1 MAKDFT
7 KYSIVGVAQGLGK
20 ARLVQR
26 VVEHYASSM
35 NMNYEELKEQWWDNI
50 QGGKGIIRKISEI
63 DEKNERNYYIDAPIK
78 LKDGTEIAVCNQ
90 WGKENFSNFI
100 FQAGLLGYKIK
111 ADSDEVETIEEIT
124 EVTNTNENQVTTT
137 NEADFVEGSPAST
150 WKTPEALAFVI
161 RHTML
166 ADGDVIDGE
175 LDWMNVAFDE
185 YDEQEIE
192 VRDVWDDV
200 DTKAQ
205 LYWKLGYHNTLL
217 VNSISYLSR
226 NLDNDQ
232 KSRLIYILM
241 QICAQ
246 DNLISSDE
254 YVTLLLIAKNLYPN
268 GAAYPV
274 KDALERAGIE
284 IEE

>member
-7 KYSIVGVAQGLGK
+7 KYSVEGIAQGLGK
-20 ARLVQR
+20 ARLVQKIIEDYTTKND
-26 VVEHYASSM
+26 VNYAKM
-35 NMNYEELKEQWWDNI
+35 LEVWFNDL
-50 QGGKGIIRKISEI
+50 QGGKGVFKNLSEI
-63 DEKNERNYYIDAPIK
+63 DEKNERNYYIDAPIS
-78 LKDGTEIAVCNQ
+78 LIDGTKIAICNQ
-90 WGKENFSNFI
+90 WGKENLANFMLH
-100 FQAGLLGYKIK
+100 AGSLGYKIL
-111 ADSDEVETIEEIT
+111 ADSDEVESNEEIN
-124 EVTNTNENQVTTT
+124 EVTHT

-166 ADGDVIDGE
+166 ADGEVIDGE
-175 LDWMNVAFDE
+175 LDWMHVAFEE
-185 YDEQEIE
+185 YDEQGIE

-205 LYWKLGYHNTLL
+205 FYWKLGYHNTLL

-246 DNLISSDE
+246 DNLISRDE
-254 YVTLLLIAKNLYPN
+254 YVTLLLIAKNLYPG
-268 GAAYPV
+268 GAAYPIRNI
-274 KDALERAGIE
+274 LEKAGLE

>member
-7 KYSIVGVAQGLGK
+7 KYSIEGIAQGLGK

-26 VVEHYASSM
+26 VVADYASKM

-50 QGGKGIIRKISEI
+50 QGGKGIIRMTSEI

-100 FQAGLLGYKIK
+100 LQAGLLGYEIK

-124 EVTNTNENQVTTT
+124 EVTNT

-175 LDWMNVAFDE
+175 LDWMHVAFDE

-226 NLDNDQ
+226 NLDSEQ

>member
-7 KYSIVGVAQGLGK
+7 KYSIEGIAQGLGK
-20 ARLVQR
+20 ARLVQK
-26 VVEHYASSM
+26 VVADYASKM

-50 QGGKGIIRKISEI
+50 QGGKGIIRMTSEI

-100 FQAGLLGYKIK
+100 LQAGLLGYEIK

-124 EVTNTNENQVTTT
+124 EVTNT

-175 LDWMNVAFDE
+175 LDWMHVAFDE

-226 NLDNDQ
+226 NLDSEQ

>member
-7 KYSIVGVAQGLGK
+7 KYSVEGIAQGLGK
-20 ARLVQR
+20 ARLVQKIIEDYTAKNN
-26 VVEHYASSM
+26 VNYAKM
-35 NMNYEELKEQWWDNI
+35 LEVWFNDL
-50 QGGKGIIRKISEI
+50 QGGKGVFKNLSEI
-63 DEKNERNYYIDAPIK
+63 DEKNERNYYIDAPIT
-78 LKDGTEIAVCNQ
+78 LSDGTTIAVCNQ
-90 WGKENFSNFI
+90 WGKENLANFMLH
-100 FQAGLLGYKIK
+100 AGSLGYKIK
-111 ADSDEVETIEEIT
+111 ADSDEVEANEENN
-124 EVTNTNENQVTTT
+124 EVTHT

-166 ADGDVIDGE
+166 ADGEVIDGE
-175 LDWMNVAFDE
+175 LDWMHVAFDE
-185 YDEQEIE
+185 YDEQGIE

-205 LYWKLGYHNTLL
+205 FYWKLGYHNTLL

-232 KSRLIYILM
+232 KSRLIFILM

-254 YVTLLLIAKNLYPN
+254 YVTLLLIAKNLYPG
-268 GAAYPV
+268 GAAYPI
-274 KDALERAGIE
+274 KNILEKAGLE

>member
-1 MAKDFT
+1 MLH
-7 KYSIVGVAQGLGK
+7 VA
-20 ARLVQR
+20 
-26 VVEHYASSM
+26 S
-35 NMNYEELKEQWWDNI
+35 
-50 QGGKGIIRKISEI
+50 
-63 DEKNERNYYIDAPIK
+63 
-78 LKDGTEIAVCNQ
+78 
-90 WGKENFSNFI
+90 
-100 FQAGLLGYKIK
+100 LGYKIL
-111 ADSDEVETIEEIT
+111 ADSDEVESNEEIN
-124 EVTNTNENQVTTT
+124 EVTNTNED
-137 NEADFVEGSPAST
+137 DFVEGSPASS

-175 LDWMNVAFDE
+175 LDWMHVAFDE
-185 YDEQEIE
+185 YDEQDIE
-192 VRDVWDDV
+192 VRDVWDEV
-200 DTKAQ
+200 DTQSQ

-226 NLDNDQ
+226 NLDSEQ

-254 YVTLLLIAKNLYPN
+254 YVTLLLIAKNLYP
-268 GAAYPV
+268 GYAAYPI
-274 KDALERAGIE
+274 KDVLDKAGIE

>member
-7 KYSIVGVAQGLGK
+7 KYSVEGIAQGLGK
-20 ARLVQR
+20 ARLVQKIIEDYTTKND
-26 VVEHYASSM
+26 VNYAKM
-35 NMNYEELKEQWWDNI
+35 LEVWFNDL
-50 QGGKGIIRKISEI
+50 QGGKGVFKNLSEI
-63 DEKNERNYYIDAPIK
+63 DEKNERNYYIDAPIS
-78 LKDGTEIAVCNQ
+78 LIDGTKIAICNQ
-90 WGKENFSNFI
+90 WGKENLANFMLH
-100 FQAGLLGYKIK
+100 AGSLGYKIL
-111 ADSDEVETIEEIT
+111 ADSDEVESNEEIN
-124 EVTNTNENQVTTT
+124 EVTHT

-166 ADGDVIDGE
+166 ADGEVIDGE
-175 LDWMNVAFDE
+175 LDWMHVAFEE
-185 YDEQEIE
+185 YDEQGIE

-205 LYWKLGYHNTLL
+205 FYWKLGYHNTLL
-217 VNSISYLSR
+217 VNSIAYLSR

-246 DNLISSDE
+246 DNLISRDE
-254 YVTLLLIAKNLYPN
+254 YVTLLLIAKNLYP
-268 GAAYPV
+268 GGVAYPIRNI
-274 KDALERAGIE
+274 LEKAGLE

>member
-20 ARLVQR
+20 ARLVQK
-26 VVEHYASSM
+26 VVEHYAFAM
-35 NMNYEELKEQWWDNI
+35 EMNYQELKEQLWDNI
-50 QGGKGIIRKISEI
+50 QGGKGIIRMISEI

-90 WGKENFSNFI
+90 WGKENFANFMLH
-100 FQAGLLGYKIK
+100 AASLGYKIV
-111 ADSDEVETIEEIT
+111 ADSDEVETIEEIS
-124 EVTNTNENQVTTT
+124 EVNNTNENQVTTT
-137 NEADFVEGSPAST
+137 NEEDFVEGSPAST

-175 LDWMNVAFDE
+175 LDWMHVAFDE

-274 KDALERAGIE
+274 KDVLEKAGIE

>member
-7 KYSIVGVAQGLGK
+7 KYSVEGIENGLGK
-20 ARLVQR
+20 ARLVQKI
-26 VVEHYASSM
+26 VAHCADKNQLSHDD
-35 NMNYEELKEQWWDNI
+35 LKEVWFDDL
-50 QGGKGIIRKISEI
+50 QGGKGVFKKLSEI
-63 DEKNERNYYIDAPIK
+63 DDKNERNYYIDAPIA
-78 LKDGTEIAVCNQ
+78 LADGSKIAICNQ
-90 WGKENFSNFI
+90 WGKENLSNFMLH
-100 FQAGLLGYKIK
+100 AGSLGYKII
-111 ADSDEVETIEEIT
+111 ADSDEVEANEENN
-124 EVTNTNENQVTTT
+124 EVTHT

-166 ADGDVIDGE
+166 ADGEVIDGE
-175 LDWMNVAFDE
+175 LDWMHVAFEE
-185 YDEQEIE
+185 YDEQGIE

-205 LYWKLGYHNTLL
+205 FYWKLGYHNTLL

-246 DNLISSDE
+246 DNLISRDE
-254 YVTLLLIAKNLYPN
+254 YVTLLLIAKNLYPG
-268 GAAYPV
+268 GAAFPIRNILD
-274 KDALERAGIE
+274 KAGLE

>member
-7 KYSIVGVAQGLGK
+7 KYSIVGVAEGLGK
-20 ARLVQR
+20 ARLVQK
-26 VVEHYASSM
+26 VVEHYAFAM
-35 NMNYEELKEQWWDNI
+35 EMNYQELKEQLWDNI
-50 QGGKGIIRKISEI
+50 QGGKGIIRMISEI
-63 DEKNERNYYIDAPIK
+63 DEKNERNYYIDAPLK

-90 WGKENFSNFI
+90 WGKENFSNFMLHV
-100 FQAGLLGYKIK
+100 ASLGYKIL
-111 ADSDEVETIEEIT
+111 ADSDEVETSEESIDT
-124 EVTNTNENQVTTT
+124 KST
-137 NEADFVEGSPAST
+137 NEADYVEGSPASS

-226 NLDNDQ
+226 NLDSEQ

-274 KDALERAGIE
+274 KDALEKAGIE

>member
-1 MAKDFT
+1 MT
-7 KYSIVGVAQGLGK
+7 
-20 ARLVQR
+20 
-26 VVEHYASSM
+26 
-35 NMNYEELKEQWWDNI
+35 
-50 QGGKGIIRKISEI
+50 
-63 DEKNERNYYIDAPIK
+63 
-78 LKDGTEIAVCNQ
+78 DGTKIAVCNQ
-90 WGKENFSNFI
+90 WGKENLANFMLH
-100 FQAGLLGYKIK
+100 AGSLGYKII
-111 ADSDEVETIEEIT
+111 ADSDEVEANEENN
-124 EVTNTNENQVTTT
+124 EVTHT
-137 NEADFVEGSPAST
+137 NEADFVEGSPASS

-166 ADGDVIDGE
+166 ADGEVIDGE
-175 LDWMNVAFDE
+175 LDWMHVAFEE
-185 YDEQEIE
+185 YDEQGIE

-205 LYWKLGYHNTLL
+205 FYWKLGWSNTLL

-246 DNLISSDE
+246 DNLISRDE
-254 YVTLLLIAKNLYPN
+254 YVTLLLIAKNLYPG
-268 GAAYPV
+268 GAAYPIRNILD
-274 KDALERAGIE
+274 KAGLE

>member
-7 KYSIVGVAQGLGK
+7 KYSIEGVAEGLGK
-20 ARLVQR
+20 ARLVQKIIEDYTEKNNLYY
-26 VVEHYASSM
+26 VDLQKIWFD
-35 NMNYEELKEQWWDNI
+35 EL
-50 QGGKGIIRKISEI
+50 QGGKGIIRMTSDI
-63 DEKNERNYYIDAPIK
+63 DEKNERNYYIDAPIS
-78 LKDGTEIAVCNQ
+78 LRDGTKIAVCNQ
-90 WGKENFSNFI
+90 WGKENLANFMLH
-100 FQAGLLGYKIK
+100 AGSLGYKIV
-111 ADSDEVETIEEIT
+111 ADSDEVETSVESNDTIS
-124 EVTNTNENQVTTT
+124 T

-185 YDEQEIE
+185 YDEQDIE
-192 VRDVWDDV
+192 VRDVWDEV
-200 DTKAQ
+200 DTQAQ

>member
-7 KYSIVGVAQGLGK
+7 KYSVDGIEKGLGK
-20 ARLVQR
+20 ARLVQKI
-26 VVEHYASSM
+26 VEHYSNKNQMDYIALQ
-35 NMNYEELKEQWWDNI
+35 EVWFDNL
-50 QGGKGIIRKISEI
+50 QGGKGVIKKLSDI
-63 DEKNERNYYIDAPIK
+63 DEKNERNYYIDSPIT
-78 LKDGTEIAVCNQ
+78 LSDGTKIAVCNQ
-90 WGKENFSNFI
+90 WGKDNLGNFMLH
-100 FQAGLLGYKIK
+100 AGSLGYKIV
-111 ADSDEVETIEEIT
+111 ADSDEVETMEEVN
-124 EVTNTNENQVTTT
+124 ESKNTNE
-137 NEADFVEGSPAST
+137 EDFVEGSPAST
-150 WKTPEALAFVI
+150 WKTPHALAFVI

-175 LDWMNVAFDE
+175 LNWMQVAFDE

-192 VRDVWDDV
+192 VRDVWDEV
-200 DTKAQ
+200 DTQSQ

-232 KSRLIYILM
+232 KSRLIFILM

-246 DNLISSDE
+246 DDLISSDE
-254 YVTLLLIAKNLYPN
+254 YVTLLLIAKNLYP
-268 GAAYPV
+268 GYAAYPI
-274 KDALERAGIE
+274 KDVLDKAGIK

>member
-7 KYSIVGVAQGLGK
+7 KYSVEGIAQGLGK
-20 ARLVQR
+20 ARLVQKIIEDYTAKKNENFAKMLE
-26 VVEHYASSM
+26 VWFS
-35 NMNYEELKEQWWDNI
+35 EL
-50 QGGKGIIRKISEI
+50 QGGKGVFQKLSDI
-63 DEKNERNYYIDAPIK
+63 DEKNERNYYIDAPIT
-78 LKDGTEIAVCNQ
+78 LSDGTTIAVCNQ
-90 WGKENFSNFI
+90 WGKENLANFMLH
-100 FQAGLLGYKIK
+100 AGSLGYKIL
-111 ADSDEVETIEEIT
+111 ADSDEVESNEEIN
-124 EVTNTNENQVTTT
+124 EVTNTNED
-137 NEADFVEGSPAST
+137 DFVEGSPAST

-175 LDWMNVAFDE
+175 LDWMHVAFDE
-185 YDEQEIE
+185 YDEQGIE

-205 LYWKLGYHNTLL
+205 FYWKLGYHNTLL

-226 NLDNDQ
+226 NLDSDQ

-254 YVTLLLIAKNLYPN
+254 YVTLLLIAKNLYP
-268 GAAYPV
+268 GYAAYPI
-274 KDALERAGIE
+274 KDVLEKAGLE

>member
-1 MAKDFT
+1 MVQKIIEDYTAKND
-7 KYSIVGVAQGLGK
+7 VN
-20 ARLVQR
+20 
-26 VVEHYASSM
+26 YAKM
-35 NMNYEELKEQWWDNI
+35 LEVWFNDL
-50 QGGKGIIRKISEI
+50 QGGKGVFKKLSEI
-63 DEKNERNYYIDAPIK
+63 DEKNERNYYIDAPIS
-78 LKDGTEIAVCNQ
+78 LTDGTKIAVCNQ
-90 WGKENFSNFI
+90 WGKENLANFMLH
-100 FQAGLLGYKIK
+100 AGSLGYKII
-111 ADSDEVETIEEIT
+111 ADSDEVEANEENN
-124 EVTNTNENQVTTT
+124 EVTNT
-137 NEADFVEGSPAST
+137 NEADFVEGSPASS

-166 ADGDVIDGE
+166 ADGEVIDGE
-175 LDWMNVAFDE
+175 LNWMHVAFEE
-185 YDEQEIE
+185 YDEQGIE

-205 LYWKLGYHNTLL
+205 FYWKLGWSNTLL

-246 DNLISSDE
+246 DNLISRDE
-254 YVTLLLIAKNLYPN
+254 YVTLLLIAKNLYPG
-268 GAAYPV
+268 GAAYPIRNILD
-274 KDALERAGIE
+274 KAGLE